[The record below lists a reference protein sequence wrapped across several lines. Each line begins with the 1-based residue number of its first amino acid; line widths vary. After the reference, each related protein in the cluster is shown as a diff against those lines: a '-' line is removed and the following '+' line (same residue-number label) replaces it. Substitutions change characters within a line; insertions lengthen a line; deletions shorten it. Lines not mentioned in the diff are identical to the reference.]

1 MLSKLSLAA
10 GLWAAAAMGAAMAA
24 SPVSAPQTL
33 LQEIAE
39 FEEAL
44 VHQAQSGY
52 RREKY
57 QYGRFWGYYSRCHYR
72 RRECARR
79 WGWGTTRYRTCLYW
93 QACRFR

>member
-1 MLSKLSLAA
+1 MLTKLSLAG
-10 GLWAAAAMGAAMAA
+10 GLWVAIAVGAATAA

-33 LQEIAE
+33 LQEGAG
-39 FEEAL
+39 FDEAL
-44 VHQAQSGY
+44 VHPAQSGY
-52 RREKY
+52 RNEKY

-79 WGWGTTRYRTCLYW
+79 WGWGTRRYRTCLYW